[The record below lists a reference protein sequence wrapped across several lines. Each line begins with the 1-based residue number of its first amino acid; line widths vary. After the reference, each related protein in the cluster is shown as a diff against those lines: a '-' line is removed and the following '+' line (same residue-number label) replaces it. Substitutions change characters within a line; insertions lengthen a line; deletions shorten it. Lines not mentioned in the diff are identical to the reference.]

1 MKPTHPVPWISL
13 AFVAAVPFFHPLPA
27 AAVDTSAFVAPDDGA
42 LLVFVQTERIQDS
55 SDFIV
60 FDTKGICLATLG
72 PRQAE
77 VLRMKPGRYTLFV
90 SDVANQNSF
99 RLELALAAGRTY
111 FVRLYSV
118 NKYGWTAPQLATVQR
133 GSNAYKGL
141 KTWLD
146 EADVTYAH
154 DDPCRGK
161 PADRR
166 SNRTQRR
173 INEAN
178 ADWKHEGDEYR
189 RGLILI
195 ESDGLTA
202 TEVSWL

>member
-1 MKPTHPVPWISL
+1 MKPKHPVLWISL
-13 AFVAAVPFFHPLPA
+13 AFVAAVPFLRPLPA

-90 SDVANQNSF
+90 SDASNQSSF

-118 NKYGWTAPQLATVQR
+118 NKYGWTAPQLANVQR

-146 EADVTYAH
+146 QAVVTYAH
-154 DDPCRGK
+154 DDQCRGK

>member
-1 MKPTHPVPWISL
+1 MKPMYPVLRIPL
-13 AFVAAVPFFHPLPA
+13 AVVTAMALSAPLPA

-72 PRQAE
+72 PRQSE

-90 SDVANQNSF
+90 SDASNQSSF

-146 EADVTYAH
+146 QADVTYAH
-154 DDPCRGK
+154 DDQCRGK
-161 PADRR
+161 PADKR